1 LRQALYIGIV
11 LLLYGKFFQQ
21 IRTQLHIGLARTIVR
36 QDVFASA
43 YDAAYILTSPF
54 HFNMNDWLTA
64 GGVSAGTAVIFP
76 LDQPVRNFMKEQHGS
91 AIDQIMSVGRWYGTG
106 MM

>member
-1 LRQALYIGIV
+1 MRSAFSIGIV
-11 LLLYGKFFQQ
+11 LFLFSTGLYAEPDS
-21 IRTQLHIGLARTIVR
+21 TAHIPVWKIVR